1 MEELR
6 QELAQCVDFNRKMQD
21 SVRGLLERA
30 DDLKKDIEGILAMKM
45 PVTSLDPATGEQRH
59 TGDSG
64 TATPESEASLNGE
77 EEVAP
82 V

>member
-6 QELAQCVDFNRKMQD
+6 QELARCVDFNRKMQD

-30 DDLKKDIEGILAMKM
+30 HDLKRDIEGILAAKM
-45 PVTSLDPATGEQRH
+45 PITSLDAATGEQRH
-59 TGDSG
+59 TADSG
-64 TATPESEASLNGE
+64 ATTPESECSLHIE
-77 EEVAP
+77 DEVAT

>member
-30 DDLKKDIEGILAMKM
+30 DELKRDIEGILATKM
-45 PVTSLDPATGEQRH
+45 PITSLDPATGEQRH
-59 TGDSG
+59 TADSE
-64 TATPESEASLNGE
+64 TATPESEASLNVDD
-77 EEVAP
+77 EVAT